1 MKETARCSAKS
12 VTEENHPNNRSM
24 KPTDKEID
32 QAVNA
37 LISLRLEP
45 KKGEINSVPH
55 KAGTGKEVR
64 NGLR

>member
-1 MKETARCSAKS
+1 MKKTARCSVES
-12 VTEENHPNNRSM
+12 VTEENRPNKIPM

-32 QAVNA
+32 QAANY
-37 LISLRLEP
+37 LIGYVWNRRE
-45 KKGEINSVPH
+45 GEINSVPH